1 MAIKRMHPRC
11 PGTGYPRTPIRA
23 LFSCPDAS
31 EWFSGL
37 KLVPAWRFQVVCP
50 TRVDDGATWL
60 TVSVV
65 CFIRVDKEIRR
76 QQREGLMWKKVLA
89 HYWLKKT
96 NTHTHRQRLSFR
108 DFKQSFV
115 LHYLILHYL
124 IAQASVS
131 PAGSL
136 TSRLSWRT
144 LAGTRLCLLISP
156 TKDMGER
163 HKEKCR
169 EIRVH
174 RPDSH
179 HRWVFFSPHSFSS
192 STHKK

>member
-1 MAIKRMHPRC
+1 MPSRGTSGKNRIVQVCLFHQRCYICKNRDIKVFPSPC
-11 PGTGYPRTPIRA
+11 QRTAESVVLFIGCSNGHKKDAP

-96 NTHTHRQRLSFR
+96 NTHTHTDRGFHLE
-108 DFKQSFV
+108 
-115 LHYLILHYL
+115 
-124 IAQASVS
+124 
-131 PAGSL
+131 
-136 TSRLSWRT
+136 
-144 LAGTRLCLLISP
+144 ISNN
-156 TKDMGER
+156 
-163 HKEKCR
+163 
-169 EIRVH
+169 
-174 RPDSH
+174 
-179 HRWVFFSPHSFSS
+179 HSFFIIWYCIIWLRKPPSVPRGPW
-192 STHKK
+192 HLACPDGRWQEHGFAC